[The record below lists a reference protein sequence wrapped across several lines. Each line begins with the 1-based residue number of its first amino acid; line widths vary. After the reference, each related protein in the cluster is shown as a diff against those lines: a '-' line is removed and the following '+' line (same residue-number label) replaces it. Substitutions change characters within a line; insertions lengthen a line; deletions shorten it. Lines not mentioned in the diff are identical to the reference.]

1 MRLRNLLE
9 AIRSGKWIPITSR
22 ERTDASEPFEIG
34 RQLSDALA
42 AQRRLDETQDE
53 HLPSPMADHRYSSA
67 ECSLWRWKDSAVDG
81 RIEAEVESFGR
92 LGPADRIAM
101 RKRLALDDFYAL
113 LTFSRRCVLASLRNN
128 DASKLGV
135 AFGAMAMIEM
145 ERIDWRDFVIAERLA
160 SYAGQRLHA
169 PMKSIVRN
177 AIQMAEPEVA
187 EALSTNRTR
196 PIDIEATCGYR
207 EVRTPEGLALFYT
220 SYQRFTPK
228 ADLARLAFEGAL
240 TLEDRG
246 YQIDSITLAVDLPP
260 VWLNSARGSRLAK
273 TIEKFSGCVSLH
285 RVLRADPE
293 PRHSGQFLLV
303 FLAEAAS
310 EQDALE
316 IASAADSNPGRSE
329 IALAL
334 GRIVAVI
341 IQSSCMADTLPME
354 DRSSLERL
362 RPIFEQLLT

>member
-9 AIRSGKWIPITSR
+9 AIRSGKWIPFTSR

-67 ECSLWRWKDSAVDG
+67 ECRLWRWKDSAVDG
-81 RIEAEVESFGR
+81 GIEAEVESFGR

-101 RKRLALDDFYAL
+101 RKRLTLDDFYAL

-169 PMKSIVRN
+169 PMESIVRN

-187 EALSTNRTR
+187 AALSSNRTR

-207 EVRTPEGLALFYT
+207 EVRTPEGLALFDT
-220 SYQRFTPK
+220 SHARYRPK
-228 ADLARLAFEGAL
+228 VDLAQLAFASAL
-240 TLEDRG
+240 TLEDKG
-246 YQIDSITLAVDLPP
+246 YQIDSIDLAVDLPP
-260 VWLNSARGSRLAK
+260 VWLNSARGSRLTK

-285 RVLRADPE
+285 GVLRADPE

-316 IASAADSNPGRSE
+316 IASAADSNSE
-329 IALAL
+329 QSAIALTL

-341 IQSSCMADTLPME
+341 IQSSWMADTPPME